1 MLLGCK
7 AYRLGQMQN
16 QSQKPP
22 LPQGQGQKLS
32 LESLANH
39 PLRDVTCLAV
49 EFYLS
54 FGLSL

>member
-16 QSQKPP
+16 QGQGPS
-22 LPQGQGQKLS
+22 LPQRQGQNLS
-32 LESLANH
+32 LELLATFSL
-39 PLRDVTCLAV
+39 PVGVTCLTV

-54 FGLSL
+54 FESL